1 MNKKQ
6 KVQKIEEM
14 TKIIMDAINTDE
26 ITDMLLNGLR
36 EIKVKS
42 VLCQDLNSL
51 DIIMKEIKIV
61 VGKSI
66 YLQSIKY
73 E

>member
-42 VLCQDLNSL
+42 VLCQDLNSI

>member
-6 KVQKIEEM
+6 KVQKIEEL
-14 TKIIMDAINTDE
+14 TKVIMDAIDTDE
-26 ITDMLLNGLR
+26 MSTIILDGLR
-36 EIKVKS
+36 ELKVKS

-51 DIIMKEIKIV
+51 DIIMKEIKIA

-66 YLQSIKY
+66 YFQSIKY